1 MSGAAPA
8 SSSRRN
14 LKWLVVI
21 GVIVVA
27 GGALGFSLLRRGR
40 AYTEPQKAFDGDST
54 GLKRTVIVPTLDT
67 PAGEE
72 AAGGKRASGPA
83 ASDAIREELEA
94 IAACFQQGVSALQ
107 DEPGERESLAAFLA
121 RAERKL
127 KASGNDVPKRFSR
140 LRRDKLGEK
149 LLLSSGDEVLFEI
162 SEEAHNLYVGF
173 YCESQSRYR
182 FYCEGRPEFSETII
196 TMGFGKPPE
205 DLC

>member
-1 MSGAAPA
+1 MSGSVPA

-21 GVIVVA
+21 GVIAVA
-27 GGALGFSLLRRGR
+27 GGAVGFALLRRGR
-40 AYTEPQKAFDGDST
+40 AYSEPQKAFDGDSA

-72 AAGGKRASGPA
+72 AAGGKRASVPA

-94 IAACFQQGVSALQ
+94 IAACFRQAAWVLQ

-121 RAERKL
+121 RGERKL
-127 KASGNDVPKRFSR
+127 KASGDDVPKCFSR
-140 LRRDKLGEK
+140 LRRVKLGEK

-162 SEEAHNLYVGF
+162 TEEGQNLYVGF
-173 YCESQSRYR
+173 YCEWYSRYR
-182 FYCEGRPEFSETII
+182 FYSEDRPESAETMI
-196 TMGFGKPPE
+196 TLGFGTLPE
-205 DLC
+205 GLR